1 MNYYGRMKSYLFR
14 IYKMQDYSEKYI
26 RDIISTYDEQY
37 DDLRK
42 THSEKEAYRLIVEG
56 IKKDNPN
63 LYKASKFHNLFLLI
77 SFVSCILCILL
88 SFFSIMKITHCTGDS
103 NSSCTITN
111 GSPMLTVY
119 SLGYDFCV
127 ILPLVLSLI
136 ISVIDFLKPKK
147 TISIVNIIVSLIP
160 TALIP
165 YLGWLYSF
173 YLVPYVFLI
182 VLSIL
187 NTISVFLVLYVSIK
201 ASKARL

>member
-1 MNYYGRMKSYLFR
+1 MNYYRRIKSYLFR
-14 IYKMQDYSEKYI
+14 ISKMQGYSGKYI
-26 RDIISTYDEQY
+26 RDITSIYDEQY
-37 DDLRK
+37 DDLKK

-63 LYKASKFHNLFLLI
+63 LSKASKFYNLFLLM
-77 SFVSCILCILL
+77 SFISCILCILL
-88 SFFSIMKITHCTGDS
+88 SFLSIMKVTHCTGDS

-111 GSPMLTVY
+111 GSPILTVY

-136 ISVIDFLKPKK
+136 ISVIEFLKPKK
-147 TISIVNIIVSLIP
+147 TISIVNIIISLIP
-160 TALIP
+160 AALIP

-173 YLVPYVFLI
+173 YLIPYVFLI

-187 NTISVFLVLYVSIK
+187 NTISVCLVLYVSIK
-201 ASKARL
+201 ASTTKS